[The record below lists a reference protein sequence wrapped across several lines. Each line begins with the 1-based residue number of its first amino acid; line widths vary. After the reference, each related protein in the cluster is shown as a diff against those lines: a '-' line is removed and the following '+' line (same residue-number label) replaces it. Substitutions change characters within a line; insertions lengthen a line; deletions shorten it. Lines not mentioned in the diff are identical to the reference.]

1 MESEDSNK
9 IKTIIVDD
17 EVFICEIL
25 HRLLATFDE
34 LEVVQVFSSPVDAL
48 LFLADHSVDLIF
60 LDVQM
65 PQMNG
70 FEFLDRLNAAMEVP
84 SIIFVTGFEEFAVKA
99 IKRAAF
105 DFLIKP
111 VNPDE
116 LAETISRF
124 KLYRNKNQE
133 KSQIE
138 HLLDPGNTS
147 RRLKLNSKDGLQL
160 INPEEI
166 LFVESEGNYSW
177 LRMIDGR
184 SEMVTI
190 QIGKLQELLGDELFF
205 RINRQNVINLRHLH
219 RLDKKKGLC
228 YLKYDAHIIELCVV
242 RSRIHQLLE
251 AV

>member
-1 MESEDSNK
+1 METSDSSK
-9 IKTIIVDD
+9 IRTIIVDD
-17 EVFICEIL
+17 EVFICDML
-25 HRLLATFDE
+25 YRLLAAFDE

-65 PQMNG
+65 PQMDG
-70 FEFLDRLNAAMEVP
+70 FEFLDRLNESMEVP

-111 VNPDE
+111 VNSDE
-116 LAETISRF
+116 LAETIRRF

-133 KSQIE
+133 KSQINQ
-138 HLLDPGNTS
+138 LLQTIRIPH
-147 RRLKLNSKDGLQL
+147 RLKLNSKNGIHLIDPDG
-160 INPEEI
+160 IFFI
-166 LFVESEGNYSW
+166 ESEGNYSW
-177 LRMIDGR
+177 IRLTTGG

-190 QIGKLQELLGDELFF
+190 QIGKLMEMLDEGKFF
-205 RINRQNVINLRHLH
+205 RINRQNVINLSYLH
-219 RLDKKKGLC
+219 RLDKKKGVC
-228 YLKYDAHIIELCVV
+228 YLKHEARIVELCVI
-242 RSRIHQLLE
+242 RNKIHQILE